1 MFAAAAPSG
10 AAVLFSP
17 CLMRFLFFLLL
28 ATLPAL
34 AYAQTTPTPGF
45 ERLPSG
51 TEYRL
56 FRRDAAGRYA
66 PRALTSLPSPT
77 DTSRAG
83 KFMLMHVSY
92 LTGRDSVL
100 QSSRQ
105 LTHGQPV
112 PIPMPAGFRKG
123 SPEEAFAMLQP
134 GDSAVFRLPADS
146 LFRGRAVPTELRR
159 SGNVLV
165 LQAAAV
171 RLVDQATAMSIAQ
184 HLQQDAMAEQQRRAR
199 AHQAEQ
205 LPKDNA
211 AIAEYIKTNNLTA
224 TAKKTAGGTWY
235 VITKRGAGA
244 LPQTGQ
250 TVSVRYRGTVLATGK
265 EFDASDRHG
274 SAPFEFTL
282 GRGQVIPGWDQGIA
296 MLPKG
301 SKATLLIPSSLAYG
315 SRGAGGDIPADANLR
330 FDVELVDI
338 KGTGA
343 TPATKHPA
351 TKAAAKTK
359 PGVKAAPRKT
369 TKK

>member
-1 MFAAAAPSG
+1 
-10 AAVLFSP
+10 
-17 CLMRFLFFLLL
+17 MRFQFLLSL
-28 ATLPAL
+28 AALPAL
-34 AYAQTTPTPGF
+34 AQAQTTTPAPGF
-45 ERLPSG
+45 QRLPSG

-66 PRALTSLPSPT
+66 PQPLAAVPSPT

-83 KFMLMHVSY
+83 QFMLMHVSY

-123 SPEEAFAMLQP
+123 SPEEAFAILQP

-146 LFRGRAVPTELRR
+146 LFRGRPVPPELRR

-165 LQAAAV
+165 LQATAV
-171 RLVDQATAMSIAQ
+171 RLVDQATAMAAAQ
-184 HLQQDAMAEQQRRAR
+184 RLQQEVMAEQQRRTR

-211 AIAEYIKTNNLTA
+211 AIADYLKTNNLTTKA
-224 TAKKTAGGTWY
+224 QKTTGGTWY
-235 VITKRGAGA
+235 VITKRGTGP

-265 EFDASDRHG
+265 EFDSSDKHG
-274 SAPFEFTL
+274 GTPFDFTL
-282 GRGQVIPGWDQGIA
+282 GQGQVIQGWDQGIA

-301 SKATLLIPSSLAYG
+301 STGILLIPSSLAYG
-315 SRGAGGDIPADANLR
+315 TRGAGADIPADATLR
-330 FDVELVDI
+330 FDVELVDV
-338 KGTGA
+338 KGVGTTPPAKRPGA
-343 TPATKHPA
+343 KS
-351 TKAAAKTK
+351 AAKPAAKKSTSK
-359 PGVKAAPRKT
+359 AAAPRKAA
-369 TKK
+369 KK

>member
-1 MFAAAAPSG
+1 
-10 AAVLFSP
+10 
-17 CLMRFLFFLLL
+17 MRFHLLL
-28 ATLPAL
+28 PLAALPML
-34 AYAQTTPTPGF
+34 ASAQTTAPASGF

-66 PRALTSLPSPT
+66 PRALAAVPSPT

-83 KFMLMHVSY
+83 QFMLMHVSY

-123 SPEEAFAMLQP
+123 SPEEAFAILQP

-146 LFRGRAVPTELRR
+146 LFRGRPVPPELRR

-165 LQAAAV
+165 LQATAV
-171 RLVDQATAMSIAQ
+171 RLVDQATAMAAAQ
-184 HLQQDAMAEQQRRAR
+184 RLQQEAMAEQQRRTR

-211 AIAEYIKTNNLTA
+211 AIAEYLKTNNLTA
-224 TAKKTAGGTWY
+224 KAQKTAGGTWY
-235 VITKRGAGA
+235 VVTKRGAGP

-265 EFDASDRHG
+265 EFDSSDKHG
-274 SAPFEFTL
+274 GTPFDFTL
-282 GRGQVIPGWDQGIA
+282 GKGQVIQGWDQGIA

-301 SKATLLIPSSLAYG
+301 STAMLLIPSSLAYG
-315 SRGAGGDIPADANLR
+315 TRGAGADIPADATLR
-330 FDVELVDI
+330 FDVELVEV
-338 KGTGA
+338 KGTGT
-343 TPATKHPA
+343 TPLAKRPVAKPA
-351 TKAAAKTK
+351 GKPAAKATSK
-359 PGVKAAPRKT
+359 AAAPRKAV
-369 TKK
+369 KK

>member
-1 MFAAAAPSG
+1 MQ
-10 AAVLFSP
+10 
-17 CLMRFLFFLLL
+17 RFLLLLLL
-28 ATLPAL
+28 ATGLALGPA
-34 AYAQTTPTPGF
+34 AAQTTTPAPGF

-56 FRRDAAGRYA
+56 YRRDAAGRYA
-66 PRALTSLPSPT
+66 PRALTAVPSST

-92 LTGRDSVL
+92 LTGRDSLL
-100 QSSRQ
+100 QSTRQ

-112 PIPMPAGFRKG
+112 PMPIATGFRKG

-146 LFRGRAVPTELRR
+146 LFRGRPVPAELRR

-171 RLVDQATAMSIAQ
+171 RLVDQATAMSMAQ
-184 HLQQDAMAEQQRRAR
+184 RLQQDAMAEQQRRAR

-211 AIAEYIKTNNLTA
+211 AIAEYLKKNNLTA
-224 TAKKTAGGTWY
+224 KAKKTAGGTWY
-235 VITKRGAGA
+235 VITKRGTGA

-250 TVSVRYRGTVLATGK
+250 TVSVRYRGTVLATGR
-265 EFDASDRHG
+265 EFDSSAKHG
-274 SAPFEFTL
+274 GTPFDFVL
-282 GRGQVIPGWDQGIA
+282 GTGQVIPGWDQGIA

-301 SKATLLIPSSLAYG
+301 STATLLIPSSLAYG
-315 SRGAGGDIPADANLR
+315 TRGAGADIPADANLR
-330 FDVELVDI
+330 FEVELVDV
-338 KGTGA
+338 KGAA
-343 TPATKHPA
+343 TASPAKHTTTKHT
-351 TKAAAKTK
+351 TKSAAKASAK
-359 PGVKAAPRKT
+359 SAAPRKT

>member
-1 MFAAAAPSG
+1 
-10 AAVLFSP
+10 
-17 CLMRFLFFLLL
+17 MRFLLFLPL
-28 ATLPAL
+28 AALPAL
-34 AYAQTTPTPGF
+34 AQAQTTPTPGF

-66 PRALTSLPSPT
+66 PRTLTALPSPT

-105 LTHGQPV
+105 MTHGQPV
-112 PIPMPAGFRKG
+112 PIPLTSGFRKA
-123 SPEEAFAMLQP
+123 SPEEAFAILQP
-134 GDSAVFRLPADS
+134 GDSAVFRLAADS
-146 LFRGRAVPTELRR
+146 LFRGRPVPLELRR

-165 LQAAAV
+165 LQCTAV
-171 RLVDQATAMSIAQ
+171 RLVDQATAMAAAQ
-184 HLQQDAMAEQQRRAR
+184 RLQQDAQAEQQRRTR

-205 LPKDNA
+205 TPKDNA
-211 AIAEYIKTNNLTA
+211 AIATYLETNKMTA
-224 TAKKTAGGTWY
+224 TAKKTTGGTWY
-235 VITKRGAGA
+235 VITKRGTGP

-265 EFDASDRHG
+265 EFDSSAKHG
-274 SAPFEFTL
+274 GAPFDFVL
-282 GRGQVIPGWDQGIA
+282 GTGQVIQGWDQGIA

-301 SKATLLIPSSLAYG
+301 STATLLIPSSLAYG
-315 SRGAGGDIPADANLR
+315 TRGAGADIPADANLR
-330 FDVELVDI
+330 FDVDLVDV
-338 KGTGA
+338 KGAATALAKKPASKPTGKRVA
-343 TPATKHPA
+343 KPATKS
-351 TKAAAKTK
+351 
-359 PGVKAAPRKT
+359 AAPRKT

>member
-1 MFAAAAPSG
+1 
-10 AAVLFSP
+10 
-17 CLMRFLFFLLL
+17 MRFLLFPLL
-28 ATLPAL
+28 AALPVL
-34 AYAQTTPTPGF
+34 AHAQTTPTPGF

-56 FRRDAAGRYA
+56 YRRDAAGRYA
-66 PRALTSLPSPT
+66 PRPLAALPSPT

-83 KFMLMHVSY
+83 QFMLMHVSY

-105 LTHGQPV
+105 LTHGQAV

-123 SPEEAFAMLQP
+123 SPEEAFAILQP

-146 LFRGRAVPTELRR
+146 LFRGRPVPSELRR

-165 LQAAAV
+165 LQATAV
-171 RLVDQATAMSIAQ
+171 RLVDQATAMATAQ
-184 HLQQDAMAEQQRRAR
+184 RLQQDAQAEQQRRVR

-205 LPKDNA
+205 VPKDNA
-211 AIAEYIKTNNLTA
+211 AIAEYLKENKLTA

-235 VITKRGAGA
+235 VITKRGTGP

-250 TVSVRYRGTVLATGK
+250 TVSVRYRGTVLATGR
-265 EFDASDRHG
+265 EFDSSAKHG
-274 SAPFEFTL
+274 GTPFDFTL
-282 GRGQVIPGWDQGIA
+282 GTGQVIKGWDQGIA

-301 SKATLLIPSSLAYG
+301 STATLLIPSSLAYG
-315 SRGAGGDIPADANLR
+315 SRGAGADIPADANLR
-330 FDVELVDI
+330 FDVELVDV
-338 KGTGA
+338 KGVA
-343 TPATKHPA
+343 TPSAKPS
-351 TKAAAKTK
+351 AAKPGAK
-359 PGVKAAPRKT
+359 PAAKRPAAKAAPRKT

>member
-1 MFAAAAPSG
+1 
-10 AAVLFSP
+10 
-17 CLMRFLFFLLL
+17 MRFRFFLLL
-28 ATLPAL
+28 AALPAL
-34 AYAQTTPTPGF
+34 AQAQTTTPAPGF

-66 PRALTSLPSPT
+66 PRLLTSLPSPT

-83 KFMLMHVSY
+83 QFMLMHVRY

-123 SPEEAFAMLQP
+123 SPEEAFAILQP

-146 LFRGRAVPTELRR
+146 LFRGRPVPAELRR

-165 LQAAAV
+165 LQATAV
-171 RLVDQATAMSIAQ
+171 RLVDQATAMAMAQ
-184 HLQQDAMAEQQRRAR
+184 RLQQDAMAEQQRRTR

-211 AIAEYIKTNNLTA
+211 AIAEYLKANNLTA
-224 TAKKTAGGTWY
+224 TANKSAGGTWY
-235 VITKRGAGA
+235 VITKRGAGP

-265 EFDASDRHG
+265 EFDSSEKHG
-274 SAPFEFTL
+274 GTPFDFVL
-282 GRGQVIPGWDQGIA
+282 GTGQVIQGWDQGIA

-301 SKATLLIPSSLAYG
+301 STATLLIPSSLAYG
-315 SRGAGGDIPADANLR
+315 TRGAGADIPADANLR
-330 FDVELVDI
+330 FDVELVDV
-338 KGTGA
+338 KGTA
-343 TPATKHPA
+343 TAPAKKPSAKPTVKRVTKPATKS
-351 TKAAAKTK
+351 
-359 PGVKAAPRKT
+359 AAPRKA

>member
-1 MFAAAAPSG
+1 
-10 AAVLFSP
+10 
-17 CLMRFLFFLLL
+17 MRFLLFLPL
-28 ATLPAL
+28 AALPAL
-34 AYAQTTPTPGF
+34 AQAQTSPTPGF

-51 TEYRL
+51 TEYKL
-56 FRRDAAGRYA
+56 FRRDAAGHYA
-66 PRALTSLPSPT
+66 PRPLAAAPSPT

-83 KFMLMHVSY
+83 QFMMMHVTY

-112 PIPMPAGFRKG
+112 PIPLTAGFRKG

-146 LFRGRAVPTELRR
+146 LFRGRPVPPELRR

-165 LQAAAV
+165 LQGTAV
-171 RLVDQATAMSIAQ
+171 RVVDQATAMAAAQ
-184 HLQQDAMAEQQRRAR
+184 RLQQDAQAEQQRRAR

-205 LPKDNA
+205 GPKDNA
-211 AIAEYIKTNNLTA
+211 AIAKYLEANKMAA
-224 TAKKTAGGTWY
+224 TAKKTTGGTWY
-235 VITKRGAGA
+235 VISKRGAGP

-265 EFDASDRHG
+265 EFDSSEKHG
-274 SAPFEFTL
+274 GTPFDFVL
-282 GRGQVIPGWDQGIA
+282 GAGQVIQGWDQGIA

-301 SKATLLIPSSLAYG
+301 STATLLIPSSLAYG
-315 SRGAGGDIPADANLR
+315 TRGAGADIPADANLR

-338 KGTGA
+338 KGAA
-343 TPATKHPA
+343 TAPAKKP
-351 TKAAAKTK
+351 AAKPTGK
-359 PGVKAAPRKT
+359 PAAKRPAAKSAAPRKPV
-369 TKK
+369 KK